1 MARIIC
7 MFRMRYTHLPA
18 PSGRTRRIGLAA
30 STRYLINSP
39 MLPNLKNKGGS
50 LTLYIQK
57 ETPLRTRKPTGCLHQ
72 MARFIW

>member
-1 MARIIC
+1 MVEVANGIVPGTMDVVIE
-7 MFRMRYTHLPA
+7 
-18 PSGRTRRIGLAA
+18 G
-30 STRYLINSP
+30 
-39 MLPNLKNKGGS
+39 KNKGGS